1 MAVLVLATLE
11 GSGYMPPACVRGSE
25 RFSDVPASSPYCAW
39 VQDFANR
46 GITAGGG
53 VHQYCPL
60 GQTTRG
66 EASVFNTKAFGL
78 KLYAP

>member
-11 GSGYMPPACVRGSE
+11 GSGYMPPACVPGSE
-25 RFSDVPASSPYCAW
+25 RFSDVPASSPFCPW

-46 GITAGGG
+46 GITAGCGASL
-53 VHQYCPL
+53 YCPL
-60 GQTTRG
+60 DNTTRG
-66 EASVFNTKAFGL
+66 QASVFNTKAFGP